1 MPSVQSPLAVSG
13 AALPPGV
20 RVGDRCSRT
29 SLHPPVAHA
38 FALATEQSSILDRSG
53 RVQAGGWARWARIN
67 PAAVATHEFLPLSCP
82 ALQDEGV
89 STGRYRTSVCAL
101 PLVNAPGLA
110 APVAQPVG
118 EPVAAQ

>member
-1 MPSVQSPLAVSG
+1 MQRVAG
-13 AALPPGV
+13 TAGPG
-20 RVGDRCSRT
+20 
-29 SLHPPVAHA
+29 
-38 FALATEQSSILDRSG
+38 SILLLLT
-53 RVQAGGWARWARIN
+53 
-67 PAAVATHEFLPLSCP
+67 PATHEFLPLSCP

-110 APVAQPVG
+110 EPVAQPEG